1 MICSIRNYV
10 MARWLYYSP
19 SLFNTVKRNLRDE
32 REGCR
37 VFDLKI
43 PGFIQPVEDTLARLL
58 SLQLLGSCAVDSD
71 AVTEVGV
78 GVN

>member
-1 MICSIRNYV
+1 

-19 SLFNTVKRNLRDE
+19 SLFNTVKRNLGDE

-37 VFDLKI
+37 VFDMKI
-43 PGFIQPVEDTLARLL
+43 PGFLQPVEDTLARLL
-58 SLQLLGSCAVDSD
+58 SLQLLGSCAVDRTVPEEDSD